1 MTLDMA
7 IISLIFQTTEL
18 FHFIQL
24 KKYNPFLFYMLFV
37 FSTLGKISFF

>member
-24 KKYNPFLFYMLFV
+24 KKIQFFSFLHVVCFKCFREEIV
-37 FSTLGKISFF
+37 F

>member
-24 KKYNPFLFYMLFV
+24 KKYNSFLFYMLFV
-37 FSTLGKISFF
+37 FITLGNKLFF